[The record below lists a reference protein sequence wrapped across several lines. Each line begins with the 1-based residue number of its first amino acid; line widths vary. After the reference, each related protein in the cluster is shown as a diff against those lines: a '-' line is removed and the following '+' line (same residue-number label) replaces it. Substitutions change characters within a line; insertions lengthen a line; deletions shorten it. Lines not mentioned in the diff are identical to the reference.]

1 MFAMGRALV
10 LSWQYLFVCVYMHAD
25 VRCML
30 VRRGV
35 CSCALH
41 AHAPCL
47 SVCVWC
53 GSSPRVRVVSVC
65 PSCYRWCRRRWC
77 RRDDGGV
84 IVVFRFGVSVDRVGV
99 SSRVDVGRPV
109 VRW

>member
-10 LSWQYLFVCVYMHAD
+10 LSWQYLFVCVYMHAH

-35 CSCALH
+35 YSCALH

-47 SVCVWC
+47 SVRVWC

-65 PSCYRWCRRRWC
+65 PSCS
-77 RRDDGGV
+77 GGV
-84 IVVFRFGVSVDRVGV
+84 GGGGAVVTMV
-99 SSRVDVGRPV
+99 
-109 VRW
+109 